1 MVDAILLNADIIYKV
16 ILNTLFVSIPEEI
29 YLVMLTLILIG
40 EFDYWKEDECKKIIN
55 KWDYSRI
62 LIPSVIVALLL
73 NIFKYA
79 GNDSIISSSICF
91 FVFFIL
97 IAITNDI
104 LNDAR
109 PFKWLAKAF
118 IFLVVGQ
125 ISIGLTEII
134 YVPFVLNAT
143 GRTLTEINNNILLN
157 FLISLPSRLIQYTF
171 LAILVNRKRKRDKG
185 SFFTYLV
192 SNQVLLLLLAVM
204 VIFDLLFLIVM
215 YYVIIVK
222 GALTGTPF
230 IIEFLTIIC
239 VTMLPLLNISAM
251 MWASFYV
258 KNQEMNEKKNTL
270 GMLNEV
276 LGSLDKYSKEE
287 SYENIP
293 WKLNEIGIAI
303 DEIAAGLNNEN
314 NTNNKGGK
322 RL

>member
-1 MVDAILLNADIIYKV
+1 MTDAILLNADTIYKV
-16 ILNTLFVSIPEEI
+16 LLNTLLVSIPEEI

-62 LIPSVIVALLL
+62 LVPSVIVGLLL

-79 GNDSIISSSICF
+79 GNDSIISSAICF
-91 FVFFIL
+91 FVFYIL

-192 SNQVLLLLLAVM
+192 SNQVLLLILAVM
-204 VIFDLLFLIVM
+204 VFFDLLFLIVM
-215 YYVIIVK
+215 FYVIIVK
-222 GALTGTPF
+222 GALAGTPF

-258 KNQEMNEKKNTL
+258 KNQEMNEKKHML
-270 GMLNEV
+270 VMLNEV
-276 LGSLDKYSKEE
+276 LDCLDKSKEE
-287 SYENIP
+287 SYENIS
-293 WKLNEIGIAI
+293 WKLNEVGIAI
-303 DEIAAGLNNEN
+303 EEIAVGLNNEKKP
-314 NTNNKGGK
+314 NNKGGK